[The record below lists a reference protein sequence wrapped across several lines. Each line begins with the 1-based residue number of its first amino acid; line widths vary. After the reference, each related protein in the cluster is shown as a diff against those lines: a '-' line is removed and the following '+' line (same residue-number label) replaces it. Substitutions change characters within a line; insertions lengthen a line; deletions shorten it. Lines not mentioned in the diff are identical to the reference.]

1 MVGEEEELEERRNA
15 ELEFISCAYA
25 PEEAWCDK
33 NANGL
38 PEIRRRL
45 KLPGEADNFSL
56 LLTLHMPPGY
66 PESQSLEISCS
77 VEETKNASVARA
89 AYKAM
94 PKLVEACREQ
104 AVVGEESVLV
114 VLSRAEEWIEDN
126 WSSYLCIEPA
136 AAAEETT
143 TSCIQNS
150 LSSCTTI
157 LGRRLIYSHHIIS
170 KIKRGDIH
178 NLASDC
184 KLTGYMKIGWPGLIL
199 IEGAEEDCVAFYDEI
214 RPWCWKFLVVRGEQQ
229 ERVREVDT
237 NRKFDEFIETDD
249 MSRVAQHCREVG
261 LEALFRTAMK
271 VYDNSHDDVEE
282 DDNDVTLYG
291 VLVYV
296 DHMNDSKG
304 YRKWLRKTA
313 KEVDCFLVLKQ
324 SYPNHDFSNRPL
336 IIVAIVGEKELV
348 QQFLQRW
355 RTSRVDVDSRGKSC
369 LERMMTVLMECPLDH
384 TDLALVDWDEA
395 QAEDSINVSSE
406 QLHNLVA
413 SIGGNGWNEALN
425 NARK

>member
-25 PEEAWCDK
+25 PEEAWCDN
-33 NANGL
+33 NADEL

-45 KLPGEADNFSL
+45 KLPGEADSVSL

-126 WSSYLCIEPA
+126 WSSYLEPA

-143 TSCIQNS
+143 TLQRGV
-150 LSSCTTI
+150 SSCTTI
-157 LGRRLIYSHHIIS
+157 LGRRLIWSPHLYS
-170 KIKRGDIH
+170 KIKRGDIQ

-199 IEGAEEDCVAFYDEI
+199 IEGAEEDCVAFYEDI
-214 RPWCWKFLVVRGEQQ
+214 KKRWGWLVVRGEQQ
-229 ERVREVDT
+229 ERVREIDT

-249 MSRVAQHCREVG
+249 MTRMGQHCREVG

-271 VYDNSHDDVEE
+271 VYDKGHEDVEE
-282 DDNDVTLYG
+282 DANDVTLYG

-296 DHMNDSKG
+296 DHMNDTKG

-313 KEVDCFLVLKQ
+313 KEVDCFLALKQ

-336 IIVAIVGEKELV
+336 IIVAIVGETEFV
-348 QQFLQRW
+348 QQFLKRW
-355 RTSRVDVDSRGKSC
+355 RTSRVDVDSRGKPC

-395 QAEDSINVSSE
+395 QAEDSINVSAE

-413 SIGGNGWNEALN
+413 SIGGNEWNEALN